1 MVGREGLIREG
12 SLIIAG
18 ISSDTLRSVVPY
30 PWISTRSTAD
40 VIDRVDG
47 LVKDHAVLQFANVVT
62 NHAVDL

>member
-1 MVGREGLIREG
+1 VVGREGLIREG

-40 VIDRVDG
+40 VIACAGVATVEVFVEDY
-47 LVKDHAVLQFANVVT
+47 AVL
-62 NHAVDL
+62 